1 MAQLPMSK
9 APNYKT
15 IWLGQSSRNA
25 TPNYLQDLEK
35 RKLELQSKIT
45 RDGSQ
50 DEKPVFTIK
59 PESTQK
65 LIFDLE

>member
-9 APNYKT
+9 APNYLTKT
-15 IWLGQSSRNA
+15 LWLGQSSRNA

-45 RDGSQ
+45 RDFS
-50 DEKPVFTIK
+50 
-59 PESTQK
+59 S
-65 LIFDLE
+65 LIRYCIFRFVSN